1 MNNLNKAF
9 PNISRRNFLKGAI
22 AFVPVLLFG
31 KLVKSETPEIIEA
44 TSNSGMWS
52 TNLGTAEPLTLE
64 SLEKA
69 IAAIGGYQK
78 DSGELISIKPKY
90 LIL

>member
-9 PNISRRNFLKGAI
+9 PHISRRNFLKGLT
-22 AFVPVLLFG
+22 AFIPVLCFG
-31 KLVKSETPEIIEA
+31 KFVKSEPTKIIEQ
-44 TSNSGMWS
+44 NSLEGMWS
-52 TNLGTAEPLTLE
+52 TNLGTAEPLSLE

-69 IAAIGGYQK
+69 IAAIGDYQEEN
-78 DSGELISIKPKY
+78 DVLLSIKPTY